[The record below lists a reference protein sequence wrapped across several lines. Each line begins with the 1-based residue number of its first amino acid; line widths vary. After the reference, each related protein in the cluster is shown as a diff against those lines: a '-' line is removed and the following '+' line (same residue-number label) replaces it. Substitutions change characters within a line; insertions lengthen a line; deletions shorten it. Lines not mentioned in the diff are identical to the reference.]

1 MSGGA
6 AAPTGQQMMQGPG
19 AGAGQGLGVGGGH
32 LPGFQNSPMPMQG
45 QVGQLG
51 GLFGGV
57 GGGMAGVPGMPM
69 NQPMNQLQQQA
80 AANIGQMPMNQ
91 FQQQAAANIGQM
103 PMTGGQFLQNI
114 AQGTA
119 QSALGGNQM
128 QQPMLAG
135 NGLIG
140 QPSAQGIGAT
150 YTGQLIQPNSGT
162 SSWASATPT
171 GLASLAPQAQP
182 SGLAHYGPQFRNF

>member
-32 LPGFQNSPMPMQG
+32 IPGFQNAPMPMQG

-51 GLFGGV
+51 GLLGGLFGGQQ
-57 GGGMAGVPGMPM
+57 M
-69 NQPMNQLQQQA
+69 QPMQ
-80 AANIGQMPMNQ
+80 GQMGQLGGLFGGQQMQGQTAGMNYPT
-91 FQQQAAANIGQM
+91 QQ
-103 PMTGGQFLQNI
+103 GQFLQNI

-128 QQPMLAG
+128 QQPMNQLAPMMPAG